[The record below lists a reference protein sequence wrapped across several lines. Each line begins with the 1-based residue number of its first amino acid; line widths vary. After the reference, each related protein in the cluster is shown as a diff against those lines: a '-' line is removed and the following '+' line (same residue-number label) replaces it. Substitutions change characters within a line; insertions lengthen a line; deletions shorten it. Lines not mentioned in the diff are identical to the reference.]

1 MNFWEIVLIVVNFS
15 LLSWVL
21 LVDRKTKKWSK
32 LATLVAVVMVTV
44 QLLVEG
50 FRWQMIP
57 AYASPVILILC
68 YLLARRKKG
77 FRSRVTFIVKT
88 LLLCIYLSVA
98 VALPLLMP
106 VFSFE
111 EPTGPHR
118 VGTKLYHWIDHQRN
132 EPYSENST
140 DQRELMVQIWYPAA
154 EKSKGDQEPYL
165 RNINELS
172 KGLEKTLS
180 IPAFAFS
187 HLELVKSH
195 SFMDLQLSDSENH
208 YPILLFSHGF
218 NGFRNQNT
226 FEVEELASQGYIV
239 LSIDHTFDT
248 AATVFPDG
256 RVAYVQPFNLTDD
269 AGDSHI
275 KLWEE
280 DVTFVLNQ
288 IEKLNQNDETGFF
301 TGRLDISR
309 IGMFGHSYG
318 GATAAQILAKDS
330 RVKAAINMDGAL
342 YGEILPESGIGKP
355 FLLMSAVE
363 PDEADP
369 HKVTERYERGLAG
382 GGMSMV
388 IPHTDHTSFTDLHL
402 FSPLLQSPDENPK
415 EVHRIINEFSLAF
428 FDQYVKQKDDGS
440 NLKRLM
446 NKYPEVNFKVN
457 R

>member
-1 MNFWEIVLIVVNFS
+1 MNFWEVVLIVVNFS
-15 LLSWVL
+15 LLSWIL
-21 LVDRKTKKWSK
+21 LIGRETKKWSK
-32 LATLVAVVMVTV
+32 LATLIAVVMVTV
-44 QLLVEG
+44 QLLAEG

-57 AYASPVILILC
+57 AYVSPVILILC
-68 YLLARRKKG
+68 YLLTGQKKG
-77 FRSRVTFIVKT
+77 FRSSGIFMVKT
-88 LLLCIYLSVA
+88 SLLCIYLFVA

-118 VGTKLYHWIDHQRN
+118 IGTKLYHWVDHQRN
-132 EPYSENST
+132 EPYSKNPNNW
-140 DQRELMVQIWYPAA
+140 RELMVQIWYPAA
-154 EKSKGDQEPYL
+154 EKSKGDPEPYI

-187 HLELVKSH
+187 HMELVKSH

-226 FEVEELASQGYIV
+226 FQVEELASQGYIV
-239 LSIDHTFDT
+239 LSIDHTFDA
-248 AATVFPDG
+248 AATVFPGG
-256 RVAYVQPFNLTDD
+256 RTAYVQPINLTDE
-269 AGDSHI
+269 GDSHI

-280 DVTFVLNQ
+280 DVSFVLNQ
-288 IEKLNQNDETGFF
+288 IEKLNENDETGFF

-330 RVKAAINMDGAL
+330 RVKAAINMDGTL

-355 FLLMSAVE
+355 FLLMNAEE

-369 HKVTERYERGLAG
+369 FEVRERYGRGLAG

-402 FSPLLQSPDENPK
+402 FSPLLQSPGENPK

-440 NLKRLM
+440 TLKRLITQ
-446 NKYPEVNFKVN
+446 YPEVNFKIN